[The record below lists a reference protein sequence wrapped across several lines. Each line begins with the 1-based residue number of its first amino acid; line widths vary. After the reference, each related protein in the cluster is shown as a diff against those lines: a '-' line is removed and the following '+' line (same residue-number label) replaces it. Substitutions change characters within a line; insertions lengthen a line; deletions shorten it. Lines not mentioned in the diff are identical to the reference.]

1 MDIFVKLVLKMKKWR
16 MKNEEVGCKYLIQIR
31 YKKATFID
39 QDIVV
44 FPEYTRVPD
53 NLNDAVK
60 FLFGESAE
68 VEWGRTNS
76 NRTLVRIKRANYIL
90 DNVTTLQADFLIKE
104 YGDALLARC
113 T

>member
-1 MDIFVKLVLKMKKWR
+1 MKKFIVNTLF
-16 MKNEEVGCKYLIQIR
+16 KLDI
-31 YKKATFID
+31 KKATFIN

-44 FPEYTRVPD
+44 FPEDTRVPD

-68 VEWGRTNS
+68 VKWERTNS
-76 NRTLVRIKRANYIL
+76 NCICIRIKRANYIL
-90 DNVTTLQADFLIKE
+90 DNVTTLQADFHIKE
-104 YGDALLARC
+104 HGDALPAGC

>member
-1 MDIFVKLVLKMKKWR
+1 MNKLIANKLIANTLFKLDIKR
-16 MKNEEVGCKYLIQIR
+16 
-31 YKKATFID
+31 ATFVN

-44 FPEYTRVPD
+44 FPEDVRVPD
-53 NLNDAVK
+53 NLNEAVK

-68 VEWGRTNS
+68 VKWERTN
-76 NRTLVRIKRANYIL
+76 NNCILMRIIRANYIL

-104 YGDALLARC
+104 HGDALPAGC